1 MRFVMRKNA
10 LVAVSLFAS
19 LAASGCVAESLE
31 FEDET
36 VESGS
41 FEISS
46 GGGATVSSEPASP
59 TDGLYPEVMHTTSTI
74 GGCTATV
81 LGPYAVLTARHCV
94 DQGRAVSIEW
104 DIDAY
109 AVANRFDNP
118 YLDEPYRLPWWTAE
132 NDKQIAS
139 GGRTT
144 DWPAMHDH
152 VLYFVPSLTPE
163 VLAAYE
169 MTPPLLRPNRV
180 VSQYEIVGG
189 RTLGTRQF
197 APVGFVDAEP
207 GCLFKC
213 WPRDGYQ
220 TLDGNF
226 GESEDGDSGSPV
238 YGYKDF
244 FFGPNLTQYRVKHL
258 VSTTQN
264 PVDRAP
270 VAYTANMTVNQ
281 RETVRVNSLWLQ
293 ARRDDIDGDGIP
305 AACDSDPSS
314 GVGSTNTC
322 PAPVGIPRGADTAGN
337 PSGALTC
344 DPGYV
349 AVGVRGRAGAL
360 IDRLGLKCAAISCF
374 SGAAGCDTY
383 WTDEFG
389 GSGGSAF
396 ERSCDAGSV
405 LVGVNAREENRR
417 LQDPAERI
425 TGLTFRCQDFASVAA
440 GSSSNS
446 RFLASVGGAAF
457 FPGVNTG
464 AYCGPFEVVT
474 GFEARTNDLR
484 FVTGLAPICS
494 DQASEYLDYKGG
506 AGGHAEAPTCPE
518 GTVAIGTTQRADK
531 GVVGYVGLLC
541 ADRDTVAAG
550 KSPKSGDIT
559 FVGPE
564 GNNLP
569 ARSVSYPRFAQSLPA
584 NMITKWC
591 PIGRAIH
598 RLTLRS
604 GALVDRIESMS
615 CKQVSGPSFGP
626 VSIQVGGTGGTQT
639 TSQCPTGTFVDGL
652 YTRTGA
658 LVDGLALHCR

>member
-1 MRFVMRKNA
+1 MRKSA
-10 LVAVSLFAS
+10 LVAVCLFAS
-19 LAASGCVAESLE
+19 LAAVGCVAESLE
-31 FEDET
+31 LEDET
-36 VESGS
+36 LESES

-46 GGGATVSSEPASP
+46 GGSATVSSEPASP
-59 TDGLYPEVMHTTSTI
+59 TAGLYPEVMHTTSTI
-74 GGCTATV
+74 GGCTGIV

-94 DQGRAVSIEW
+94 DGGQPWRIEW
-104 DIDAY
+104 ASEIHT
-109 AVANRFDNP
+109 VANRFDNP
-118 YLDEPYRLPWWTAE
+118 YLDEPYRLPWWTTE
-132 NDKQIAS
+132 NDKQIAD

-152 VLYFVPSLTPE
+152 ALYFVPSLTPE
-163 VLAAYE
+163 VLATYG
-169 MTPPLLRPNRV
+169 MTPPMLRPKRV

-189 RTLGTRQF
+189 RTVGTRQF
-197 APVGFVDAEP
+197 APVGFVNATP
-207 GCLFKC
+207 GCIFNC
-213 WPRDGYQ
+213 QGPRDGYQ
-220 TLDGNF
+220 TLDRSF
-226 GESEDGDSGSPV
+226 GVSEGGDSGSPV

-244 FFGPNLTQYRVKHL
+244 FFGPNLTRYRVKHL

-264 PVDRAP
+264 QVDRAP

-293 ARRDDIDGDGIP
+293 SRRDDIDGDGIP
-305 AACDSDPSS
+305 AACDSDPGS
-314 GVGSTNTC
+314 GVGSTNYC

-360 IDRLGLKCAAISCF
+360 IDRLGLKCAALSCF

-396 ERSCDAGSV
+396 ERTCSAGSV
-405 LVGVNAREENRR
+405 LVGVNAREENDNA
-417 LQDPAERI
+417 QDPAERI
-425 TGLTFRCQDFASVAA
+425 TGLTFRCQDFSSVAA

-446 RFLASVGGAAF
+446 SFLASVGGAAF

-464 AYCGPFEVVT
+464 SYCGPFEVLT

-484 FVTGLAPICS
+484 VVTGLAPICS
-494 DQASEYLDYKGG
+494 DQAAGYLAYKGG

-541 ADRDTVAAG
+541 ADRDIVAAG
-550 KSPKSGDIT
+550 QAPKSGDIT

-564 GNNLP
+564 GNDLP

-615 CKQVSGPSFGP
+615 CKQVSGTASAS
-626 VSIQVGGTGGTQT
+626 VSILVGGTGGTQT